1 MLWIAGTASYV
12 GTWMQDVATAWVLT
26 AMTTAPLVVALLTAA
41 TSAPLFLFG
50 LVAGAAGD
58 VVDRRVYLVVA
69 HSWLVVT
76 SGGLALI
83 TALGAATPAVLIA
96 FAALTG
102 IGLAMIGP
110 VWDATV
116 PHTVASP
123 DVPAAIALGSIAVNL
138 ARSLGPTLG
147 GLVIALAGPWLVF
160 VVNAS
165 VAAGVVVVVLRWRP
179 PARDATSPSEP
190 LRDATAT
197 GLRYVRHAPAFR
209 AVLVRAALFIF
220 FGSALWSLL
229 PVVGHALRLDAVRYG
244 GLVGAA
250 GVAGVATALALPRL
264 RARTSA
270 DVRMALG
277 AAGFAAAALALSA
290 LRSPALAYAGM
301 IVGGAGWLTAMNVL
315 NVASQRSAAPWVRA
329 RALAVFAIVFQGAST
344 VGAVVWGTLAQA
356 LGVGVSLQVAAT
368 GLVAGIAAAVRYP
381 LAAAD
386 GLDLTPAR
394 HWPSPMLIADPAA
407 PDAPVQVT
415 VEYRVSPEHAEA
427 FIGDARALE
436 TIRRRDGA
444 VSWTLR
450 PGGIGAFLEEFVVP
464 SWAAHLRQHERV
476 TVTDRVLEARV
487 RAWHVGDAPIVVRHR
502 PVT

>member
-1 MLWIAGTASYV
+1 MTTSASAWSPLRHPVFRMLWIAGTASYV

-244 GLVGAA
+244 G
-250 GVAGVATALALPRL
+250 
-264 RARTSA
+264 
-270 DVRMALG
+270 
-277 AAGFAAAALALSA
+277 
-290 LRSPALAYAGM
+290 
-301 IVGGAGWLTAMNVL
+301 AGWLTAMNVL